1 MARGAAWNVLFK
13 AADRG
18 IGLLSTVI
26 LARLLVPAD
35 FGLVAL
41 ATSLIA
47 LLSLLGDFGFDMA
60 LIQNPN
66 AQRRH
71 FDTVWTFNVMFGLA
85 TVAVLLLL
93 ADAVARFYNDPRL
106 VPVIFGLAIARAI

>member
-1 MARGAAWNVLFK
+1 MVRGASWNVRLRV
-13 AADRG
+13 ADRG

-35 FGLVAL
+35 FGVVAL

-47 LLSLLGDFGFDMA
+47 LLALLGDFGFDLA

-66 AQRRH
+66 ADRRH
-71 FDTVWTFNVMFGLA
+71 FDTVWTFNVLFGL
-85 TVAVLLLL
+85 V
-93 ADAVARFYNDPRL
+93 
-106 VPVIFGLAIARAI
+106 LAIARTEWSRPLETRSAFGRKRLSSSV